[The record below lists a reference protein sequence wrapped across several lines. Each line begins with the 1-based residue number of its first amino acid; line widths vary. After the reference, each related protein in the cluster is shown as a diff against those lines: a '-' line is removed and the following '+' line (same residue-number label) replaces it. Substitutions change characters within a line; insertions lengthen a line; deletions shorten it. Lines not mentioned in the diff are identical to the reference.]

1 MQWIWVLSE
10 HSMRGTFLTIIFACI
25 PHGSVSSSQPLLSL
39 CIHLLQLKRFPWL
52 DRWHLL
58 SPYSPNQL
66 KRLFP
71 YSLVQRLLDFD
82 SLLFFW
88 ILSNILLSF
97 LKWRCQ
103 TSWQFSRR
111 ILFGTSSGTPAV
123 SQMPTFA
130 ALVLSLLTA
139 PKFLHLPNICQVSPH
154 CHQLKTVIVVMPENH
169 SCGTPGK
176 L

>member
-25 PHGSVSSSQPLLSL
+25 PRGSVSSSQPLLSL
-39 CIHLLQLKRFPWL
+39 CIHLLQLKRFPWSH
-52 DRWHLL
+52 RWHLL

-66 KRLFP
+66 KSFP
-71 YSLVQRLLDFD
+71 LTLWYKGFWILIDP
-82 SLLFFW
+82 LFFW
-88 ILSNILLSF
+88 ILSNILHSF
-97 LKWRCQ
+97 LNWRCQ
-103 TSWQFSRR
+103 TSWQCSRN
-111 ILFGTSSGTPAV
+111 IFFGTSSGTPAV
-123 SQMPTFA
+123 SQMPTSA

-139 PKFLHLPNICQVSPH
+139 PQFLHLLNICQVSPH
-154 CHQLKTVIVVMPENH
+154 CHQLKTVIMVMPENH